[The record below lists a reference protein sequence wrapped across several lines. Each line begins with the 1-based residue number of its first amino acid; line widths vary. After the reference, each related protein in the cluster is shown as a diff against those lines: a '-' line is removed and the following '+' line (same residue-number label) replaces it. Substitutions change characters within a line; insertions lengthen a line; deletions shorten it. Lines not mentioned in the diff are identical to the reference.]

1 MEILQTIWTALTNEN
16 QTLINILS
24 IPMTIIEISLALML
38 FTQILNI
45 SYTNKQKLIY
55 LITFSSLSSI
65 VCKFFH
71 FWIW

>member
-38 FTQILNI
+38 FTQI
-45 SYTNKQKLIY
+45 
-55 LITFSSLSSI
+55 
-65 VCKFFH
+65 
-71 FWIW
+71 